1 MPRQCNAKHGVL
13 PQPQRGS
20 VTGVA
25 LGFRLFHGCSWFSS
39 MWLTQ
44 EKSRLGLDEA
54 RYGNWSPGV
63 YA

>member
-44 EKSRLGLDEA
+44 EKSHEAARRARLGLDEA
-54 RYGNWSPGV
+54 RYG
-63 YA
+63 